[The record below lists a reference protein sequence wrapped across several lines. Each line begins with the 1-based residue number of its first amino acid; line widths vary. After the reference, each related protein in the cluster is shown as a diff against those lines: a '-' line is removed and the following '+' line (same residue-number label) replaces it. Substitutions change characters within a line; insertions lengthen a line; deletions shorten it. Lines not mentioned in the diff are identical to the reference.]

1 MEKEEFLLLL
11 IGSPAITGV
20 IAWILEFACRPRRGT
35 MRR

>member
-1 MEKEEFLLLL
+1 MEKEEFLILL

-20 IAWILEFACRPRRGT
+20 IAWVLEFVSRPRRAT